1 MKTVTLRVN
10 RLYIAGLVVLLVAVI
25 ATIYFWPRSNALQT
39 AMQPLVEQSDSGQV
53 SVARALSDNYKSTR
67 SNAQKW
73 SGIYWGF
80 TFAAALLS
88 ALAALI
94 LKFES
99 VFSNNDGLKKDLAA
113 TFSVCA
119 ALLITIST
127 SGDFQRK
134 WQANRIAASELERLG
149 YEFLNDSNRD
159 SDSYFSA
166 IGDILHRKNLAI
178 VGQLEEETDGRSRQ
192 VTISTGQ

>member
-1 MKTVTLRVN
+1 MNMLTVGNN
-10 RLYIAGLVVLLVAVI
+10 RLYLAGIVVLLVAVL
-25 ATIYFWPRSNALQT
+25 ATAYFWPRTNALQT
-39 AMQPLVEQSDSGQV
+39 ALQPLVEQSESGQI
-53 SVARALSDNYKSTR
+53 SVAKSLADNYKETR
-67 SNAQKW
+67 TSAKKW

-94 LKFES
+94 LKVES
-99 VFSNNDGLKKDLAA
+99 IFSNNDGLKKDLAA

-149 YEFLNDSNRD
+149 YELLNDRNRV
-159 SDSYFSA
+159 SDSYFQA
-166 IGDILHRKNLAI
+166 IGDILHRKNIAI
-178 VGQLEEETDGRSRQ
+178 VGQLEEETDGRGSQR
-192 VTISTGQ
+192 TINTGH